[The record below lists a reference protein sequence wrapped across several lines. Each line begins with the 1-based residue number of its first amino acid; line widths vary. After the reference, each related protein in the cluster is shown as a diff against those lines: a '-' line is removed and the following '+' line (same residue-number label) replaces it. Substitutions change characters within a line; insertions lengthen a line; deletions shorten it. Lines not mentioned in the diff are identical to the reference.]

1 MHLIVGLGNPGNEYF
16 RTRHNVGF
24 MVADQLAAS
33 LNTQFHAGKGEFWL
47 AQCSLKNAEVT
58 VLKPVT
64 SMNNSGIAVQD
75 FVERERIPIENIL
88 VVCDDFQ
95 LPLGTIRLRK
105 IGSDNGH
112 HGLSS
117 LIYHL
122 QTDQFARLRC
132 GIASD
137 HIPLEKSKMKVFVLD
152 SFPESEIHTVEKM
165 VGRAQDACRSFI
177 LDGIDQAMNSFNA
190 KPAEDLFT

>member
-1 MHLIVGLGNPGNEYF
+1 MVLIVGLGNPGNEYF

-33 LNTQFHAGKGEFWL
+33 MDTQFHAGKGEFWL
-47 AQCSLKNAEVT
+47 AQCSLKNVEIT

-75 FVERERIPIENIL
+75 YVEREQIPFENIL

-105 IGSDNGH
+105 IGSDSGH

-117 LIYHL
+117 IIYHL

-132 GIASD
+132 GIASARM
-137 HIPLEKSKMKVFVLD
+137 PFEKSKMKDFVLD
-152 SFPESEIHTVEKM
+152 SFHESEIRIVENMIK
-165 VGRAQDACRSFI
+165 RAQNACKSFI

-190 KPAEDLFT
+190 KPTEDLFT